1 MKKSSL
7 LLVSVFVYALL
18 FTNHANGQQRDPVL
32 TRSFNASSIEVVEVI
47 TSNSS
52 ITMNGDAGSQAV
64 VEVYA
69 SRNNWTASRVKQVLE
84 ENYTIEIKV
93 ERGKLYVEVKT
104 KGGTFNRDRQGLN
117 ISLRLSVPNRVN
129 TNLSTSN
136 ASIQI
141 GSLSGFHDIKTS
153 NGSVKIDHVSG
164 KILGRTSNGSIT
176 VTNANDD
183 IDLKTSNGSITVK
196 DCYGKTVMQ
205 TSNGSVNLSNL
216 SGFISAT
223 TSNGSVKASAIKGEL
238 KVGTSNGSVNIN
250 DVSGSVDARTS
261 NSSMNVTMESVSDY
275 VKLTNSGSLSL
286 TLPAGHGYNLNVR
299 ANRIET
305 SGLADFRGNTSST
318 NLEGT
323 VGRGGALIEVRTS
336 QRVSLS
342 FR

>member
-1 MKKSSL
+1 MKKLSL
-7 LLVSVFVYALL
+7 LLVRVFVYALL
-18 FTNHANGQQRDPVL
+18 FINHANGQQRDPVI

-69 SRNNWTASRVKQVLE
+69 SRNNWTALRVKQVLE

-104 KGGTFNRDRQGLN
+104 KGGTFNWDRQGLN

-129 TNLSTSN
+129 TNLS
-136 ASIQI
+136 
-141 GSLSGFHDIKTS
+141 TS

-176 VTNANDD
+176 VTNTNDD

-223 TSNGSVKASAIKGEL
+223 TSNGSVKASTIKGEL

-275 VKLTNSGSLSL
+275 VKLSNSGNLSL
-286 TLPAGHGYNLNVR
+286 TLPAGHGYNLNIR

-305 SGLADFRGNTSST
+305 SGLLDFRGNTSNS
-318 NLEGT
+318 NIEGT

-336 QRVSLS
+336 QRLTLS